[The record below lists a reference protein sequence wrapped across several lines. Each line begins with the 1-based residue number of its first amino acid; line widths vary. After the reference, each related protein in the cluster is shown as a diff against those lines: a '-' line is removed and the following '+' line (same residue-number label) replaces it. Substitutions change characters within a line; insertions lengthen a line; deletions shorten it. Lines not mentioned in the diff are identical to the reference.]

1 MFITDFMT
9 RHPILVPPTLPAS
22 EAQKILTENHIRH
35 LPVVDGARKL
45 TGLVTRQ
52 QLLVRADAIGNL
64 SMWEVARFLADLRV
78 SQIMVRAREVIT
90 IRRENVIEDA
100 SHIMVER
107 KIGCLPVVDD
117 EGAVVGIVTESDL
130 LRAYQE
136 MLGSTTSGV
145 RATVRIPD
153 STGELAKLTTLIA
166 DNKWSVEGI
175 GAFPTR
181 RHNGFHDVVI
191 KIAGTHPEEV
201 RTAFAAIPEHELLDV
216 RTTNNLRASNGR
228 GPTLP

>member
-1 MFITDFMT
+1 MFISDFMT

-22 EAQKILTENHIRH
+22 EAQKILAENHIRH
-35 LPVVDGARKL
+35 LPVVDGSRRL

-130 LRAYQE
+130 LRASS
-136 MLGSTTSGV
+136 LLRPFFSTFWT
-145 RATVRIPD
+145 
-153 STGELAKLTTLIA
+153 
-166 DNKWSVEGI
+166 
-175 GAFPTR
+175 
-181 RHNGFHDVVI
+181 
-191 KIAGTHPEEV
+191 
-201 RTAFAAIPEHELLDV
+201 
-216 RTTNNLRASNGR
+216 
-228 GPTLP
+228 